1 MGLWRLRIP
10 IVGPHAAQVEMSS
23 MRIDHEP
30 KVVLPIYRGLFSW
43 QQWHVGPG
51 SVLGV
56 LQIGPKLIWIV
67 GM

>member
-1 MGLWRLRIP
+1 
-10 IVGPHAAQVEMSS
+10 

-30 KVVLPIYRGLFSW
+30 EVVLPIYRGLFSW
-43 QQWHVGPG
+43 QRWHVGPG

-56 LQIGPKLIWIV
+56 LQIGLKLIWTV